1 MAQWLDVA
9 AVDDFPADDVRVVD
23 LDDGRQVAVFNRG
36 GRYYAIEDLC
46 SHEAESLS
54 WGVVEGE
61 VVSCPRHGA
70 RFSLVTGAAL
80 SPPAY
85 EPVATFPVRVSD
97 GIVQIDCE
105 AQQRNDGGATPERSR
120 LDGSAPQR

>member
-1 MAQWLDVA
+1 MAQWRDVA
-9 AVDDFPADDVRVVD
+9 AADDFPADSVRVVD
-23 LDDGRQVAVFNRG
+23 LDDGRQVAVFNCA

-61 VVSCPRHGA
+61 VVTCPRHGA

-97 GIVQIDCE
+97 GVVQIDCE
-105 AQQRNDGGATPERSR
+105 PERRSAS
-120 LDGSAPQR
+120 GSTPGP